1 MSRTVDDASIR
12 LIRELSRDGR
22 VSITRLSEETGLSYA
37 AIRNRIN
44 RLIKKGLL
52 EIKPHVSV
60 KLLGN
65 VGALVRFKTRSPSK
79 LADILANCNRV
90 LGVIQN
96 NNGEVMALFFSNSKI
111 SLTNTVERIVH
122 LARDVQEYSIEYGK
136 LASGMKVPIKNP
148 VPECEQCILWKLKLC
163 NGCIPALRIKKPRNN
178 R

>member
-1 MSRTVDDASIR
+1 MSRQIDDADII

-22 VSITRLSEETGLSYA
+22 ISITRLSEETGLSYA

-65 VGALVRFKTRSPSK
+65 IGAVVRFKTHNPSR
-79 LADILANCNRV
+79 LADMLANCNRA

-96 NNGEVMALFFSNSKI
+96 NNGDVIALFVSNSKI
-111 SLTNTVERIVH
+111 SLTNTIERIVH

-136 LASGMKVPIKNP
+136 LVPSIKAPIRNP
-148 VPECEQCILWKLKLC
+148 VPECEQCILWKLKFC
-163 NGCIPALRIKKPRNN
+163 DGCFPSLRIKKARNK

>member
-1 MSRTVDDASIR
+1 MSRSVDDADIR

-65 VGALVRFKTRSPSK
+65 VGALVRFKTRNPSK
-79 LADILANCNRV
+79 LADMLANCNRV
-90 LGVIQN
+90 LGVMQN
-96 NNGEVMALFFSNSKI
+96 NNGDVIALFFSNSKI

-122 LARDVQEYSIEYGK
+122 LTRDVQEYSIEYGK
-136 LASGMKVPIKNP
+136 LVPNMKVPIKNP
-148 VPECEQCILWKLKLC
+148 VSECERCILWKLKFC
-163 NGCIPALRIKKPRNN
+163 NGCFPSLRIKKARNK